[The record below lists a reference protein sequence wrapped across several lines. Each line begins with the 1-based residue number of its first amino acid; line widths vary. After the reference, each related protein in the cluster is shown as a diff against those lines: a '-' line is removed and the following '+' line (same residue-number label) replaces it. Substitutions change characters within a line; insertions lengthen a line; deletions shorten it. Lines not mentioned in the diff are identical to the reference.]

1 VKTQTRRKRRS
12 GWFSDRSWRE
22 YWIETRTI
30 SDRVELHALH
40 FASGHRYI
48 AKADRLEVAAANL
61 IALIHSHRSEEDKS
75 PHGKSPR
82 PSSKNRPKTQL
93 LWRRAANAIH
103 QLASFFKPATR

>member
-1 VKTQTRRKRRS
+1 VKTQIRRKRRS
-12 GWFSDRSWRE
+12 RWFSDRSWRE

-61 IALIHSHRSEEDKS
+61 IALIHSHRSDDEKSPHDKS
-75 PHGKSPR
+75 PP
-82 PSSKNRPKTQL
+82 PSSKTRPKTQL
-93 LWRRAANAIH
+93 LWRHAAKVIH
-103 QLASFFKPATR
+103 QLTSVFKPAAR